1 MNTQGKV
8 NKRLFSKT
16 ELATHKVELGLI
28 DDALKF
34 TKGVETFGKNIDI
47 DEDELN
53 KVKTSIEVDIDDL
66 QGDLNALKKGINAV
80 DKQAKELGVAK
91 NMLSTL
97 PKYKQALEAISY
109 GEKQIQKGK
118 QMLK

>member
-66 QGDLNALKKGINAV
+66 QGDLNALKKGIKAV
-80 DKQAKELGVAK
+80 EAAAKDLGVSP
-91 NMLSTL
+91 NDI
-97 PKYKQALEAISY
+97 PKYKEALSAVQY

-118 QMLK
+118 KLLK

>member
-16 ELATHKVELGLI
+16 DLATHKVELGLI

-66 QGDLNALKKGINAV
+66 QGDLNALKKGIKAV
-80 DKQAKELGVAK
+80 EAAAKDLGVSP
-91 NMLSTL
+91 NDI
-97 PKYKQALEAISY
+97 PKYKEALSAVQY